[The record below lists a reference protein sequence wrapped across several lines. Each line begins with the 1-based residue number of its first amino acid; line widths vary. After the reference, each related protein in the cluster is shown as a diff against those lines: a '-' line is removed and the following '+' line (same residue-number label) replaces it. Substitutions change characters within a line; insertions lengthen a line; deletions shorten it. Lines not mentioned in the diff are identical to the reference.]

1 MDLDRRRLIAVSA
14 LTGAVPTSML
24 ATPAAAA
31 PLSSLGVDATAL
43 GVRAGGGADQTRML
57 QAAIDRTAG
66 ARVPLM
72 LGPGDYRVGDV
83 KLPTG
88 TQLIGVRGATRLI
101 FAGGTAMLS
110 ATGAERILLANL
122 LFDGARKPLPE
133 RGGLVS
139 FSQCRDIRIV
149 DCEFV
154 ASSRSG
160 ILLHETGGLVSGNI
174 IVDAGNIAIHV
185 LDASGLTIQ
194 NNTVRNAGNGGILV
208 MRSIKGDDGTLILD
222 NRIENTRADNGG
234 EGQFGNAINVFRAG
248 NVVVRGNHIDH
259 AAFSAIRANA
269 TSNVQI
275 VGNMAI
281 DCGEVAIYSEFTY
294 DGTMIAN
301 NTIDGAAIGISLA
314 NFYDGGRLAVV
325 QGNLI
330 RNLKPNRP
338 PGTEPGDGVGNGI
351 FAEADTAITGNVI
364 ENVPNTGIWLGW
376 GPYQRDVSITGNVVR
391 NAKYGI
397 AASVSKGAG
406 NAIISGNLIA
416 EARQGAIVGT
426 EFAKTVTGDMAREPV
441 RFAHLQIAGN
451 HVR

>member
-1 MDLDRRRLIAVSA
+1 MDLDRRRLIVVSA

-24 ATPAAAA
+24 VTPAVAA

-72 LGPGDYRVGDV
+72 LGPGDYRIGELQ
-83 KLPTG
+83 LPTG

-101 FAGGTAMLS
+101 FTGGKALIA
-110 ATGAERILLANL
+110 ATGADHLTLACL
-122 LFDGARKPLPE
+122 VLDGANKPLPE
-133 RGGLVS
+133 TGGLVVL
-139 FSQCRDIRIV
+139 SQGRDVRIT
-149 DCEFV
+149 DCEIV
-154 ASSRSG
+154 GSSRSG
-160 ILLHETGGLVSGNI
+160 IVLNQVAGAITGNS
-174 IVDAGNIAIHV
+174 IVGVGNIAIHS
-185 LDASGLTIQ
+185 LDARGLTIQ
-194 NNTVRNAGNGGILV
+194 GNTVRDAGNGGILV
-208 MRSIKGDDGTLILD
+208 MRSVKGDDGTLILD
-222 NRIENTRADNGG
+222 NRLENIMARSGG

-248 NVVVRGNHIDH
+248 NVIVRGNHINK
-259 AAFSAIRANA
+259 AAFSAVRANA

-275 VGNMAI
+275 VGNIAV
-281 DCGEVAIYSEFTY
+281 DLGEVAIYSEFTY

-301 NTIDGAAIGISLA
+301 NTVDGAAIGISLA

-338 PGTEPGDGVGNGI
+338 PRTEPGDGVGNGI

-364 ENVPNTGIWLGW
+364 ENAPNTGIWLGW

-416 EARQGAIVGT
+416 GARQGAIVGT
-426 EFAKTVTGDMAREPV
+426 EFAKTVTGDLAREPA
-441 RFAHLQIAGN
+441 RYAHLEISSN
-451 HVR
+451 RVR